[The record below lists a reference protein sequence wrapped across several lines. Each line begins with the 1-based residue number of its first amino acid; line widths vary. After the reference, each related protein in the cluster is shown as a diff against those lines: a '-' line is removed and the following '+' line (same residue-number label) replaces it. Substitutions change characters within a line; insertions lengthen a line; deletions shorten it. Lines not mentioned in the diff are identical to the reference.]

1 MRAQGTCS
9 GRCHRAVA
17 IIRTQKS
24 AIGVS
29 RQTSRSAVS
38 QPDGGVE
45 RGTTRAETADVAM
58 SARKRVAKEDMM
70 LNMMD
75 QSIGGC
81 GVKLRRE

>member
-1 MRAQGTCS
+1 
-9 GRCHRAVA
+9 
-17 IIRTQKS
+17 
-24 AIGVS
+24 
-29 RQTSRSAVS
+29 
-38 QPDGGVE
+38 
-45 RGTTRAETADVAM
+45 M